1 MPQEEV
7 EFLHHLL
14 RKAAHFTEYLVLG
27 SLGIAA
33 LYQTKLRYRP
43 VLGLGFCVTV
53 ASLDE
58 TIQLFVSGRSAQI
71 SDVLLDSVGALDGM
85 VLFLIAK
92 NLTIRWKR

>member
-1 MPQEEV
+1 M
-7 EFLHHLL
+7 
-14 RKAAHFTEYLVLG
+14 
-27 SLGIAA
+27 
-33 LYQTKLRYRP
+33 
-43 VLGLGFCVTV
+43 GFCVTV

-71 SDVLLDSVGALDGM
+71 SDVLLDSVGALVGM